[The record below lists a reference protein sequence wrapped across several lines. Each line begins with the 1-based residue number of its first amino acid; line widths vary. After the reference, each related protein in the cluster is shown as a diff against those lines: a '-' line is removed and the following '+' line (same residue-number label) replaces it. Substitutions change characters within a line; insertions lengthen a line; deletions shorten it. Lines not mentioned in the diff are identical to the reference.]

1 MDRTLQAASPV
12 GGASAPVAATAP
24 VVLVVDD
31 QQANVRMVGALL
43 TRSGYQVLP
52 ALGGQEGLEQ
62 ARTQHPD
69 VVLLDM
75 RMPGMDGFEVMA
87 QLRAQPETRE
97 LPVIFLTA
105 DDDRE
110 NLVRAF
116 ASGAVDYV
124 TKPFVAEELL
134 ARVRTHV
141 DLAKSRDALRRFAQE

>member
-1 MDRTLQAASPV
+1 MESTRIERAPPEPAAPAASTV
-12 GGASAPVAATAP
+12 P

-43 TRSGYQVLP
+43 ARAGCQVLT
-52 ALGGQEGLEQ
+52 ALGGLEGLEQ
-62 ARTQHPD
+62 ARAHKPD

-87 QLRAQPETRE
+87 QLHSQPETRD

-116 ASGAVDYV
+116 ASGAIDYV

-134 ARVRTHV
+134 ARVRTRAISSSATKGLV
-141 DLAKSRDALRRFAQE
+141 T